1 MRTAL
6 IVEDLPDP
14 RAWLQ
19 HAVGVAFPGIAVT
32 TADCVAQAR
41 KALNQQ
47 VPDLALVDLG
57 LPDGSGLEVIRRI
70 AETAPETVVVVSS
83 VFADDEHVF
92 PALRAGARGYVL
104 KDQSTEDLVPLLRGI
119 VSGQPPLS
127 PAITRRLLS
136 FFGPA
141 EPNADTLTP
150 REVEVLTLIAK
161 GLANAKV
168 AAVLGISPHTASGY
182 VKEIYR
188 KLSVSSRA
196 EATLEAARRGIV
208 SNLL

>member
-1 MRTAL
+1 
-6 IVEDLPDP
+6 
-14 RAWLQ
+14 
-19 HAVGVAFPGIAVT
+19 
-32 TADCVAQAR
+32 
-41 KALNQQ
+41 
-47 VPDLALVDLG
+47 